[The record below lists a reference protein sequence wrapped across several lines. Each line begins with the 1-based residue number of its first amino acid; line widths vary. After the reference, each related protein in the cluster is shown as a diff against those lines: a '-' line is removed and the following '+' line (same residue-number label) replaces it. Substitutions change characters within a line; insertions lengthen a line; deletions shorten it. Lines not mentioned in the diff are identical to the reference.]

1 LRLAITHERYSITFM
16 PPFAIETLP
25 ADTAGPSALSA
36 ADPGILASIGRRDV
50 HLAVWAR
57 RLPPPLLAAA
67 KRIAL
72 AGPVSVA
79 VEEPPDQVADAIAD
93 RWPGAL
99 PAVLL
104 HDIRALA
111 VLFAMLRATPRAV
124 RARLEAVHGRGCW
137 RWHAD
142 AVPVRLLCTYHGPG
156 TEVLD
161 SIAGAEA
168 ARALP
173 PDTSGLTLPTG
184 AVALLKGEGHPG
196 GQGRGC
202 IHRSPQEAG
211 PRLLLC
217 LDEPGRIPVE

>member
-1 LRLAITHERYSITFM
+1 M
-16 PPFAIETLP
+16 PPFAVETLP
-25 ADTAGPSALSA
+25 ADTAGPAALSA
-36 ADPGILASIGRRDV
+36 ADPGILAAIGRRDV

-57 RLPPPLLAAA
+57 RLPPPLVAGAERLA
-67 KRIAL
+67 R

-79 VEEPPDQVADAIAD
+79 VEDAPDHAADAIAD

-99 PAVLL
+99 PAALL
-104 HDIRALA
+104 HDMRALA
-111 VLFAMLRATPRAV
+111 VLFALLRGTPRAV
-124 RARLEAVHGRGCW
+124 RARLESVHGRGCW

-173 PDTSGLTLPTG
+173 PGTCGITLEAG
-184 AVALLKGEGHPG
+184 AVALLKGEGHAG

-202 IHRSPQEAG
+202 IHRSPQAAG

-217 LDEPGRIPVE
+217 LDEPGRIPLE